1 MMKKRV
7 LIAFLVVGLPLF
19 VGAQNNQAATE
30 LQSDWIVEASNPNS
44 ASSLEFDV
52 QEALSGTVS
61 DAESGEPIPGVNIL
75 VKGTSTGTS
84 TNEDG
89 EFELDVASLQDT
101 LVVSYIGYS
110 TKELPINGQSELSI
124 SLEPEAVIGEELV
137 VVGYGTQK
145 KENLTGSISTISSE
159 EIENVPVANLGQS
172 LAGKATGLFVK
183 ENTGKPGSAPSINIR
198 NFGSPLVIV
207 DGVEQSNFT
216 NIDPSEVESFSV
228 LKDASAAI
236 YGSKAGNGVIL
247 ISTKRG
253 RSNTPI
259 VNYGSS
265 LSMQR
270 PTAYP
275 KFLSTWDFARAS
287 NDIADYQREVR
298 ERNGEEY
305 SYSPWNAIPGFD
317 GPYSESDIE
326 DMRNGAVPNTDWL
339 GVALND
345 YSPMQNHNI
354 NVSGRN
360 EIIGYFVSGAYTKHQ
375 GMYQSG
381 DASNDR
387 YNIRSNVDVQVNDDL
402 NIAMN
407 LSVRNTDTRDTYVG
421 TDQIW
426 MSLRP
431 SMPYYP
437 SSYPDPD
444 KIPYSGW
451 DANNILNTTD
461 ASRAGYHRVQR
472 QYFTG
477 SLEASYEI
485 PVIEGLAA
493 RAKAYYVGDNRDLK
507 RFGTPYTTWRYDES
521 ADTYFNPI
529 TQNQDYD
536 LVDDRN
542 ENRRITFQGMLEYEN
557 SFGSYGG
564 HNIKLLG
571 LYETID
577 YKSDRV
583 RGNIKGFISPAVDQ
597 IFAGNSETQ
606 TLFGTAYEEGNVSYA
621 GRLNYDYRDK
631 YLFNATVRVDGSSRF
646 APDVRWGT
654 FPSFGIG
661 WRLTQEDFF
670 QDITNNL
677 FDELKLRA
685 SYSQTGF
692 DRNAAAYQYLTTYS
706 FSGTHVFDGAAQTGL
721 DSDGLVNPG
730 ITWESMDT
738 YNAGLE
744 FSMMEELFGMEVDYF
759 YRLRDGILTTRQT
772 TLPNTFGA
780 SLPQE
785 NLNSIDNRGIEV
797 VLNHFNQI
805 NDFSYSLS
813 TNFSWSRAKFID
825 IEEPDYEDNE
835 DLQRLNQLSGR
846 WQNIRYGYETDGFLT
861 EADLDYESSG
871 INYDRS
877 STPNSSLAPGLPKY
891 IDQNSDGVIDWRDQ
905 VRIGKGATP
914 EINFG
919 INANANYKNFD
930 FSMLWQGATS
940 YDIALVD
947 HMRYPVG
954 GGQDGGNIPQ
964 FLFDGRWTPEN
975 TNSKFPRLSDN
986 NTYLGASSDM
996 FLFSA
1001 GYLRLKNVTLGYNLP
1016 NSLLNRVKGI
1026 SDLRVHLSGYNLL
1039 TFNKLSEFNIDPES
1053 GGNYNGRYYPQYKS
1067 FSIGID
1073 IKIQ

>member
-1 MMKKRV
+1 MIKEKRI
-7 LIAFLVVGLPLF
+7 LLAILFIGLPLI
-19 VGAQNNQAATE
+19 VSAQIKQATPDLAQEWITEANTLNNTSAQ
-30 LQSDWIVEASNPNS
+30 VEA
-44 ASSLEFDV
+44 LT
-52 QEALSGTVS
+52 GTVV
-61 DAESGEPIPGVNIL
+61 DGESGEPLPGVNIL
-75 VKGTSTGTS
+75 LKGTSRGTS
-84 TNEDG
+84 TNVDG
-89 EFELDVASLQDT
+89 EFELEVESLQDT
-101 LVVSYIGYS
+101 LIVSFIGYQ
-110 TKELPINGQSELSI
+110 TMEVPVNGQSELTI
-124 SLEPEAVIGEELV
+124 SLHPEAVLGEELV
-137 VVGYGTQK
+137 VVGYGTQRR
-145 KENLTGSISTISSE
+145 ENLTGSISTINSE
-159 EIENVPVANLGQS
+159 EIDNVPVANLGQS

-198 NFGSPLVIV
+198 NFGNPLVIV
-207 DGVEQSNFT
+207 DGVEQANFT
-216 NIDPSEVESFSV
+216 SIDPSEVQSFSV

-247 ISTKRG
+247 ITTKKG

-265 LSMQR
+265 LSVQR

-275 KFLSTWDFARAS
+275 EFLSTWDFARAS
-287 NDIADYQREVR
+287 NDITDYQREVR

-305 SYSPWNAIPGFD
+305 SYSAWNPIPGFD
-317 GPYSESDIE
+317 GPYSESDIQA
-326 DMRNGAVPNTDWL
+326 MKNGALPNTNWVD
-339 GVALND
+339 VALND
-345 YSPMQNHNI
+345 WSPMQNHNI

-360 EIIGYFVSGAYTKHQ
+360 EIIGYFVSGAYNKHQ

-387 YNIRSNVDVQVNDDL
+387 YNIRSNVDVQVNEDL

-407 LSVRNTDTRDTYVG
+407 LSLRNTDTRDTYVG

-431 SMPYYP
+431 SMPFYP
-437 SSYPDPD
+437 ASYPDPNR
-444 KIPYSGW
+444 IPYSGW
-451 DANNILNTTD
+451 DANNVLNTTD
-461 ASRAGYHRVQR
+461 ASRSGYHRVQR

-485 PVIEGLAA
+485 PFVEGLAA

-507 RFGTPYTTWRYDES
+507 RWGTPYTTWRYDES
-521 ADTYFNPI
+521 TDTYFNPI

-536 LVDDRN
+536 LVDERY

-557 SFGSYGG
+557 SFGSFGD
-564 HNIKLLG
+564 HTVKLLG

-577 YKSDRV
+577 FKSDQIE
-583 RGNIKGFISPAVDQ
+583 GNIKGFISPAVDQ

-621 GRLNYDYRDK
+621 GRLNYDYRGK
-631 YLFNATVRVDGSSRF
+631 YLFDATVRVDGSSRF
-646 APDVRWGT
+646 APGVRWGT
-654 FPSFGIG
+654 FPSFGVG
-661 WRLTQEDFF
+661 WRISEEDFF
-670 QDITNNL
+670 QDMTNL
-677 FDELKLRA
+677 FDDLKIRA
-685 SYSQTGF
+685 SYSETGY

-706 FSGTHVFDGAAQTGL
+706 FSGTHVFGGTPQTGL
-721 DSDGLVNPG
+721 SPDGLVNTG
-730 ITWESMDT
+730 ITWETMNT

-744 FSMMEELFGMEVDYF
+744 FSILEGLFGMEVDYF
-759 YRLRDGILTTRQT
+759 YRLRDGILTTRET

-813 TNFSWSRAKFID
+813 TNFSWTRAKYKD
-825 IEEPDYEDNE
+825 IEEQDFEDE
-835 DLQRLNQLSGR
+835 DLRRLNELSGR
-846 WQNIRYGYETDGFLT
+846 WQNLRFGYETDGFLT
-861 EADLDYESSG
+861 EEDLNYESSG
-871 INYDRS
+871 INYDQS
-877 STPNSSLAPGLPKY
+877 STPNSTLAPGMPKY
-891 IDQNSDGVIDWRDQ
+891 VDQNGDGVIDWRDQ

-914 EINFG
+914 EIAFG
-919 INANANYKNFD
+919 FTANANYKNFD
-930 FSMLWQGATS
+930 MSMLWQGATG
-940 YDIALVD
+940 YDIALQD

-964 FLFDGRWTPEN
+964 FLFDGRWTPDN
-975 TNSKFPRLSDN
+975 TNSRFPRLSDN

-1001 GYLRLKNVTLGYNLP
+1001 GYVRLKNVTVGYSLP
-1016 NSLLNRVKGI
+1016 NSLLTRVRGI

-1053 GGNYNGRYYPQYKS
+1053 GGNYNGRYYPQFKS

-1073 IKIQ
+1073 LTIQ